1 MLWTEGLISFKV
13 MGDSSMVINWMKGSL
28 QVQNNSLLPLAQ
40 QLKEISNQFLWVSYT
55 HIYRE
60 HNKIA
65 DQLSK
70 EGLQL
75 PELYGS
81 LEEVQDGH
89 TMVLQQFSF
98 NDFELL
104 LNL

>member
-1 MLWTEGLISFKV
+1 

-28 QVQNNSLLPLAQ
+28 QVQNNSLLPLAY

-65 DQLSK
+65 YQLSK
-70 EGLQL
+70 EGLHL
-75 PELYGS
+75 SELYGS
-81 LEEVQDGH
+81 LEEVQDGQ

-98 NDFELL
+98 NDF
-104 LNL
+104 